1 MEGLK
6 IIHTEAAGDW
16 IYEEL
21 EKILPAEILD
31 HLKEEKVFLLCAG
44 AEDQGLVGMMAV
56 SEGEDLEYLIRYI
69 YVLPDF
75 RRMGIASAL
84 IQYLLTEMAAV
95 GGRRL
100 LIALYLKGMNSEPV
114 HALFLKQPN
123 FTVREQTDG
132 EFMEAIWD
140 GMTIAEKEL
149 LLEDGIEKE
158 ESYYE
163 DLVFHDEKEMMLL
176 EELRLEEESDEIGNL
191 EELLDMED

>member
-56 SEGEDLEYLIRYI
+56 SEGEDMEYLIRYI

-95 GGRRL
+95 GMRRL

-123 FTVREQTDG
+123 FAVREQTDG

>member
-56 SEGEDLEYLIRYI
+56 SEGEDTEYLIRYI